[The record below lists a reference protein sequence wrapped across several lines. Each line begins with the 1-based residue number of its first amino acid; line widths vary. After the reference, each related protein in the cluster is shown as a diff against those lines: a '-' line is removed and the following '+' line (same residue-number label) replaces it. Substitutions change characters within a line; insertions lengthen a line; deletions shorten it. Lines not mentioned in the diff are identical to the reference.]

1 MFKSLIAGVTA
12 VSLTFARAMPA
23 QANGF
28 DREDA
33 GKLIIGLAAIAALN
47 AALENRNRN
56 DRQPEQVQDR
66 RQRHPQGWNGHP
78 RRQDNRKVL
87 PSACVREIQTPYGD
101 HRMFMRRCL
110 ERNAIRVSQ
119 LPDRCEVRLFTNDGP
134 RNGFDPA
141 CMRQEGYRSDRR
153 R

>member
-1 MFKSLIAGVTA
+1 MFKSLIAGVAA
-12 VSLTFARAMPA
+12 VSLTFATAMPA

-47 AALENRNRN
+47 AALENRDRN
-56 DRQPEQVQDR
+56 DREPAQVEDR
-66 RQRHPQGWNGHP
+66 TQRHPQGWTGRP
-78 RRQDNRKVL
+78 RPAGNRNVL
-87 PSACVREIQTPYGD
+87 PSECLGQIDTRYGD
-101 HRMFMRRCL
+101 HRMYMSRCL
-110 ERNAIRVSQ
+110 ERHQVWVAQ
-119 LPDRCEVRLFTNDGP
+119 LPRRCEVRLFTNDGP
-134 RNGFDPA
+134 RNGYDPA